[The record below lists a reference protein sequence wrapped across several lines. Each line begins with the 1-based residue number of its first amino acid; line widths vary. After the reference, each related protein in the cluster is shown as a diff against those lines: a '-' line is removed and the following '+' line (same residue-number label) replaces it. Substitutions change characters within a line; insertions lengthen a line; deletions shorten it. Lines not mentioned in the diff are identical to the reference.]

1 VVDETLPVTAIIPAF
16 NRAELIARALA
27 SVGAQ
32 TSPPREV
39 VVVDDASTDGTAD
52 VARRFGAR
60 VLRHETNR
68 GAAAARNTGIAAA
81 EQPWLALL
89 DSDDEWLPHHLET
102 LWPLRD
108 AHVVVAGTAI
118 QPGSNRIYGPAFR
131 HTAVL
136 RSPAA
141 LVWPD
146 NVIPASGA
154 LVRTDVV
161 RAVGGFDTAL
171 RYAEDFD
178 LWLRVLERGTG
189 IASSRIV
196 YRWHTHGG
204 QKSSDAG
211 PALSA
216 HRQIVDKYRDRPW
229 CTSRLM
235 ERRLGTQEWDLLRLD
250 LRRGDR
256 RGALRR
262 TARLAVSPQR
272 LYGIVGLLVGRLG
285 RRRRARG
292 VDPDEL

>member
-1 VVDETLPVTAIIPAF
+1 VDETLPVTAIIPAF

-27 SVGAQ
+27 SVNDQ
-32 TSPPREV
+32 TIPPREV
-39 VVVDDASTDGTAD
+39 VVVDDASTDETAA

-60 VLRHETNR
+60 LLRHQTNR

-81 EQPWLALL
+81 DQPWLALL

-102 LWPLRD
+102 LWELRD
-108 AHVVVAGTAI
+108 AHVVVSGTAI
-118 QPGSNRIYGPAFR
+118 QPGSNRLYGPAFR
-131 HTAVL
+131 RAAVL

-141 LVWPD
+141 LIWPD

-161 RAVGGFDTAL
+161 RAVGGFDTTL

-189 IASSRIV
+189 LASSRVV
-196 YRWHTHGG
+196 YRWHAHGG

-211 PALSA
+211 AALSA
-216 HRQIVDKYRDRPW
+216 HRQIVEKYRDRPW
-229 CTSRLM
+229 WTIRLM

-250 LRRGDR
+250 LRSGDR
-256 RGALRR
+256 RSALRR
-262 TARLAVSPQR
+262 TVRLAVSPQR
-272 LYGIVGLLVGRLG
+272 LYGVLGLLVVRLE

-292 VDPDEL
+292 LDPEHP